1 MSPLSVPT
9 GKLSIEALL
18 LFSFFPFRMQKTRVR
33 SAKTPTNE
41 APTIMPIIGPFP
53 KLSLLSSPLLVDRLS
68 EPCGVCAPDLEWLL
82 SLRVLP
88 GGGDVYGGG
97 GGAGPFANEFPSYLF
112 YCKSFKRYVQHLNF
126 EKIQICKDD
135 KQLT

>member
-9 GKLSIEALL
+9 GKLPVEALL
-18 LFSFFPFRMQKTRVR
+18 LFSLFFRMQKTRVR
-33 SAKTPTNE
+33 SAQRPTNE

-53 KLSLLSSPLLVDRLS
+53 KLSLLSLPLLVDCLS
-68 EPCGVCAPDLEWLL
+68 EPCGVCAPDPEWLL
-82 SLRVLP
+82 LLRVLP

-112 YCKSFKRYVQHLNF
+112 YCKCFKRYVQKLNF
-126 EKIQICKDD
+126 EKDLDMQI
-135 KQLT
+135 